1 MQNESLPGFR
11 LSPQQERLVA
21 IAPPANPAACSTSA
35 FLFRSARPLQAEP
48 LRSALASVVARHE
61 ILRTVFRKQRELKLP
76 LQVILDEASPEL
88 TVEDLSAQPLDPA
101 HTELLR
107 RLNVAAQPRPA
118 SETPVLRATLFTL
131 AGQESAVLILLPGLC
146 ADAASASVL
155 AKQLDQ
161 ALAGETPS
169 EDILQ
174 YADVTEWQH
183 ELLAATDDAAAAAK
197 AFWRNQAHTPLRL
210 PLECQ
215 SATTEA
221 AALSRVTIAH
231 EAASSALATFAR
243 THATAEADVLLAVW
257 HLLLYRITGELRT
270 VVLASSEGREY
281 DEIRDAIGL
290 FARSLPIAVDFE
302 GRTSF
307 DDLLRHVAL
316 LQKSARDQ
324 QDWFLPGSSASAAA
338 IGFAFHNLAPEA
350 EAPGLYAAAVR
361 TTPDN
366 LKLALVAQATQ
377 QGTDLAFEFDP
388 ALYTRQSIE
397 QLASAFEVLLSAAL
411 TNPTASLAALPLVSP
426 AARAALLS
434 FGTGASADLSP
445 EPIHALISAQAL
457 RTPTA
462 EAVRSGEEV
471 LLYSELEARSNQ
483 LAHHL
488 RAQGVAAG
496 SLVGLSVARTAA
508 MMIPVL
514 AILKTGAAYVPLAA
528 DQPNARIARQLEG
541 LASLVIDSAMAAQ
554 MSGFEGPIIL
564 VDTANWHA
572 EPSTPLEPSAESLAY
587 VIYTSG
593 STGTPKGVGIRHRNL
608 TNYAL
613 DIIRK
618 LGLATEPLQF
628 GTVSTLSAD
637 LGNTAI
643 YPALLTGGCLHVLPY
658 EVAADPR
665 AMLAYQ
671 QAHPLDVLKIVPSHL
686 EALLD
691 GAGPGILPRRTLIT
705 GGEALKPA
713 LAERAATSG
722 TCILVNHYGPT
733 ETTVGSLLLSIQPS
747 DWQRGLATLP
757 IGRPLANTQAYVL
770 DATSALVPVGVTG
783 ELYIAGAGVSA
794 GYLNQPAMT
803 AERFLPNPFLPEAG
817 PMYRTGDLVRWL
829 PDGVLEFLGRADDQV
844 KIRGFRVELGEIET
858 ALAAQPGVRQAVVLA
873 LTAQSP
879 DAAAQLVAYVV
890 LDRQEGVNATT
901 LRDRLKSLLP
911 DYMVPAAIL
920 ELPRLPLTPNGKLD
934 RNALPAPE
942 AHSTRAFRAPATPT
956 EELVAQIWATVL
968 KVPAVSTDENF
979 FDLGGHS
986 LLATQVISRIRR
998 VFELDLPLRTMFDTP
1013 TVIRIAAQVDALRL
1027 PGGASAAPVITP
1039 VSRDLPLAL
1048 SFAQQRLWILDQM
1061 EPDNAVYNIPRT
1073 LRLRGP
1079 LDIAALTTSLNE
1091 IVRRHEPLRTS
1102 FILQAGEPV
1111 QHIEPTLQLNIQH
1124 IDLTTNASLQDSE
1137 ARERKAREIAA
1148 IEAAKPFSLASAPL
1162 LRVVL
1167 LTLDPDDHVLLLTM
1181 HHIVSDAWSA
1191 TIFMQELRAFYEG
1204 CLTGTRP
1211 DLPDLKLQYADYA
1224 AWQRQ
1229 WLQGETLQQQLAFW
1243 RNQLAGA
1250 PPVLTLPADRPR
1262 PGKQTFAGALE
1273 RFTLP
1278 SEVYL
1283 PLKAL
1288 CRQQGTTL
1296 FMALL
1301 AGFQTLLV
1309 RLSGQEQVVVGTDS
1323 ANRFSVDTERMIGF
1337 FINLLALKA
1346 DLSNDPTFEE
1356 VLTQVRETT
1365 LACYAHQEMPFDKIV
1380 EELRPDR
1387 NLSHNPILQVLFVMQ
1402 NAPAP
1407 TRQLG
1412 NLEVSGF
1419 GAPLTRSKFDIAV
1432 FAVEREDTVDCLWVY
1447 STELFDPATITS
1459 MAGQYNMLLGSAVAA
1474 PSTRISALELLSEE
1488 QKRKRKDDKLER
1500 RQQSS
1505 KKLMSAGL
1513 KTVELKSVS
1522 LNAVDLAPV
1531 DFGSAKEE

>member
-21 IAPPANPAACSTSA
+21 IASPANPAAYSTSA
-35 FLFRSARPLQAEP
+35 FLFHFSRPLQAEP
-48 LRSALASVVARHE
+48 LRRALASVVARHE
-61 ILRTVFRKQRELKLP
+61 ILRTVFRRQRELKLP
-76 LQVILDEASPEL
+76 LQIILDDAPPEL
-88 TVEDLSAQPLDPA
+88 SVEDLSAQTLDAA
-101 HTELLR
+101 HAELQLR
-107 RLNVAAQPRPA
+107 LQVAIQPRPA
-118 SETPVLRATLFTL
+118 SEPPVLRATLFPL
-131 AGQESAVLILLPGLC
+131 AGQESALLIFLPGLC
-146 ADAASASVL
+146 ADAASASIL
-155 AKQLDQ
+155 ARQLEQ
-161 ALAGETPS
+161 ALAGETPE

-183 ELLAATDDAAAAAK
+183 ELLAATDDAAVAAK
-197 AFWRNQAHTPLRL
+197 AFWRNQLHTPIRL
-210 PLECQ
+210 PFE
-215 SATTEA
+215 ATAGA
-221 AALSRVTIAH
+221 AAGPPSLERV
-231 EAASSALATFAR
+231 ALAPVQTAAIGAFAQ
-243 THATAEADVLLAVW
+243 TPAAVLLAAW
-257 HLLLYRITGELRT
+257 HLLLYRFTAESRT
-270 VVLASSEGREY
+270 VILVSSEGREY
-281 DEIRDAIGL
+281 DEIRNAIGL

-302 GRTSF
+302 SRTTF
-307 DDLLRHVAL
+307 DELLRHVAL

-324 QDWFLPGSSASAAA
+324 QDWFLPGSSATMPAL
-338 IGFAFHNLAPEA
+338 GFAFHNLAL
-350 EAPGLYAAAVR
+350 APGTADAPRLYTSAVR
-361 TTPDN
+361 TTSDN
-366 LKLALVAQATQ
+366 LKLTLVAQGTQ
-377 QGTDLAFEFDP
+377 QGIDLAFEFDP
-388 ALYTRQSIE
+388 SLYTRQSIE
-397 QLASAFEVLLSAAL
+397 QLASSFDVLLSAAL
-411 TNPTASLAALPLVSP
+411 TNPTAAIATLPLVSP
-426 AARAALLS
+426 GVRASLLS
-434 FGTGASADLSP
+434 FGTGASAALSP
-445 EPIHALISAQAL
+445 EPIHALITAQAL

-462 EAVRSGEEV
+462 EAVRCGEDVV
-471 LLYSELEARSNQ
+471 LYRELESRSNQ
-483 LAHHL
+483 LAHYL

-514 AILKTGAAYVPLAA
+514 AILKAGAAYVPLAA
-528 DQPNARIARQLEG
+528 DQPRTRLARQMDG
-541 LASLVIDSAMAAQ
+541 LAALVTDSSLAGRMDCF
-554 MSGFEGPIIL
+554 SGPL
-564 VDTANWHA
+564 VALDTANWQA
-572 EPSTPLEPSAESLAY
+572 ELSTPLEPSATPESLAY

-593 STGTPKGVGIRHRNL
+593 STGTPKGVGVRHRNL

-613 DIIRK
+613 DIVRK
-618 LGLATEPLQF
+618 LDLATAPLQF

-643 YPALLTGGCLHVLPY
+643 YPCLLTGGCLHVLPY

-671 QAHPLDVLKIVPSHL
+671 QAHPLDILKVVPSHL

-722 TCILVNHYGPT
+722 SCTLINHYGPT
-733 ETTVGSLLLSIQPS
+733 ETTVGSLLLPVQPS
-747 DWQRGLATLP
+747 DWQRGIATVP

-770 DATSALVPVGVTG
+770 DTSGALVPVGVAG
-783 ELYIAGAGVSA
+783 ELYLAGAGVSA

-803 AERFLPNPFLPEAG
+803 AERFLPSFHHPETSL
-817 PMYRTGDLVRWL
+817 MYRTGDLVRWL

-844 KIRGFRVELGEIET
+844 KIRGFRVEPGEIEA
-858 ALAAQPGVRQAVVLA
+858 ALAAQPGVRQAVVIARDLV
-873 LTAQSP
+873 TNP
-879 DAAAQLVAYVV
+879 QLVAYVV
-890 LDRQEGVNATT
+890 LDRQQPVTTVT
-901 LRDRLKSLLP
+901 LRDRMKALLP
-911 DYMVPAAIL
+911 EYMVPTAIV

-934 RNALPAPE
+934 RAALPAPE
-942 AHSTRAFRAPATPT
+942 ARSTRTFRPPATPT
-956 EELVAQIWATVL
+956 EELVAQIWITVL
-968 KVPAVSTDENF
+968 KIPTLSTDENF

-998 VFELDLPLRTMFDTP
+998 VFEIDLPLRTMFDTP
-1013 TVIRIAAQVDALRL
+1013 TVIRIAEQVDALRR
-1027 PGGASAAPVITP
+1027 PGQASAVPAITS
-1039 VSRDLPLAL
+1039 VSRDLPLPL

-1079 LDIAALTTSLNE
+1079 LDIAALTASLNE

-1124 IDLTTNASLQDSE
+1124 IDLTTDTILQDSE

-1148 IEAAKPFSLASAPL
+1148 TEAIKPFSLDSAPL

-1167 LTLDPDDHVLLLTM
+1167 LTLDPHDHVLLLTM

-1191 TIFMQELRAFYEG
+1191 TIFMQELRTFYEG
-1204 CLTGTRP
+1204 FLAGTRP
-1211 DLPDLKLQYADYA
+1211 NLPELKLQYADYA

-1229 WLQGETLQQQLAFW
+1229 WLQGETLQQQLTFW
-1243 RNQLAGA
+1243 RSQLAGA

-1262 PGKQTFAGALE
+1262 PSKQTFAGALE
-1273 RFTLP
+1273 FFTLP
-1278 SEVYL
+1278 SDVYL
-1283 PLKAL
+1283 PLKTL
-1288 CRQQGTTL
+1288 CRKQGTTL

-1323 ANRFSVDTERMIGF
+1323 ANRFSVDTEHMIGF
-1337 FINLLALKA
+1337 FINLLAIKA

-1356 VLTQVRETT
+1356 VLTQIRETT

-1402 NAPAP
+1402 NAPAA

-1412 NLEVSGF
+1412 NLEISGF

-1432 FAVEREDTVDCLWVY
+1432 FAVEREDAVDCLWVY
-1447 STELFDPATITS
+1447 STELFNPATITS
-1459 MAGQYNMLLGSAVAA
+1459 MAEQYSMLLGSAVAA
-1474 PSTRISALELLSEE
+1474 PSTRISALQLLSEE
-1488 QKRKRKDDKLER
+1488 QKKKRRDEKLER
-1500 RQQSS
+1500 RRQSS
-1505 KKLMSAGL
+1505 KKLMGAGL

-1522 LNAVDLAPV
+1522 LNAVDLEPV